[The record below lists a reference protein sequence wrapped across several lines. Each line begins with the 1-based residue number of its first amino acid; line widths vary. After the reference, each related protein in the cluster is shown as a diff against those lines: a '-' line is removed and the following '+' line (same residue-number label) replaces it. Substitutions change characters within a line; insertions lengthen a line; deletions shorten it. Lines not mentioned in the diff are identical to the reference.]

1 MKPFTVALAS
11 TLVLALGVLA
21 TAIHAG
27 PGPAIAWAAIAVGA
41 GSLLLVLSLAL
52 ASRDAWSRRTAPP
65 LEVNALRAWIRS
77 GELGHEEIVRL
88 LDRIDRMGP
97 HPELG
102 VRTEPEMARYRTMG
116 RSEFLEVV
124 SARLD
129 EIEGAA

>member
-1 MKPFTVALAS
+1 MKPFTVALCA
-11 TLVLALGVLA
+11 TLVVALGVLA
-21 TAIHAG
+21 TAIRAG
-27 PGPAIAWAAIAVGA
+27 SDASIAWAAIAVVA
-41 GSLLLVLSLAL
+41 GSLLLVVSLAL
-52 ASRDAWSRRTAPP
+52 ASRHSWSRRTTPP

-102 VRTEPEMARYRTMG
+102 VRTEPEMARYRAMS
-116 RSEFLEVV
+116 RADFLEAVA
-124 SARLD
+124 ARLD